1 MEKSP
6 IKNDW
11 QIKSLYLIYPK
22 DFKKTTVADIV
33 FSKNSSN
40 LALKKPCFCPGYSNK
55 SQRDPTCSIFFLNF
69 RAVSSKTILSSL
81 PKKNIAGGAS
91 FFILC
96 IIIFYSVESVPMRSI
111 IYNRI
116 KKDQSFRN

>member
-40 LALKKPCFCPGYSNK
+40 LALKKPSFCPGYSNK

-81 PKKNIAGGAS
+81 PHKNIAGGAS

-96 IIIFYSVESVPMRSI
+96 IGEKSL
-111 IYNRI
+111 
-116 KKDQSFRN
+116 

>member
-33 FSKNSSN
+33 FSKNSSMCEAAFPHHAN
-40 LALKKPCFCPGYSNK
+40 ALIQKKDRSD
-55 SQRDPTCSIFFLNF
+55 Q
-69 RAVSSKTILSSL
+69 
-81 PKKNIAGGAS
+81 
-91 FFILC
+91 ILC
-96 IIIFYSVESVPMRSI
+96 LPVPCIASENPRKTNPDPHPSD
-111 IYNRI
+111 
-116 KKDQSFRN
+116 KKKI

>member
-40 LALKKPCFCPGYSNK
+40 LALKKPCFCPEYSNK
-55 SQRDPTCSIFFLNF
+55 SQRHPKSPNFFLTF
-69 RAVSSKTILSSL
+69 RALSSKTILSSL

-96 IIIFYSVESVPMRSI
+96 IGEKSL
-111 IYNRI
+111 
-116 KKDQSFRN
+116 

>member
-55 SQRDPTCSIFFLNF
+55 SQRAPTCSTLEPFQ
-69 RAVSSKTILSSL
+69 AKQYYPHSL
-81 PKKNIAGGAS
+81 KKI
-91 FFILC
+91 
-96 IIIFYSVESVPMRSI
+96 
-111 IYNRI
+111 
-116 KKDQSFRN
+116 